1 MQKQVCMSKDMM
13 VKLNGCIFWLKM
25 MTYRKNIILF
35 KIESVLILKKNL
47 IAKLPTIKFCWKP
60 KSNHAC
66 LAVIRV
72 QIHWEREKVI
82 RHITDDLESHS
93 DDSDEE

>member
-1 MQKQVCMSKDMM
+1 MKTKIKSYGDETTWSFHDKE
-13 VKLNGCIFWLKM
+13 IPKM
-25 MTYRKNIILF
+25 G
-35 KIESVLILKKNL
+35 
-47 IAKLPTIKFCWKP
+47 
-60 KSNHAC
+60 SNHAC